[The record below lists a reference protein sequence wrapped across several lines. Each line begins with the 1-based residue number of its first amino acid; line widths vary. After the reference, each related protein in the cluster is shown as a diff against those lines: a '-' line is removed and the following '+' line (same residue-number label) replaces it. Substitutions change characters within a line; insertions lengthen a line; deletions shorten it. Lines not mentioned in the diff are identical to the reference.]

1 MKLTGIIEDVF
12 RGVTIFRGYATLKT
26 LAKLSNST
34 SYQRDKDPGRI
45 EAIENYISNSSYVF
59 YPELILGWQLDNPD
73 AIRVIK
79 EEENTSSIP
88 LGNGIKIRK
97 AKFKFKSLTFGEE
110 PITKVVTIE
119 IPDSINETIFNRI
132 DGNHRLSVADKIKD
146 EKGIYDSE
154 ICNQIVPFSLII
166 QNKSNDANKFES
178 AYFYLINSKAK
189 VLTTEEN
196 LKAIFKAG
204 HFTDTEKEQLLSI
217 KKSQIDCIQCISEY
231 LKGNTIDFIQDKDVF
246 NSEIY
251 TFSCKLAKT
260 IIVSTQGNFSDEE
273 KEKLLYSIKYINS
286 MFVTQKIKYKN
297 REVFHALVIVHYA
310 QNDTFDK
317 FVEWVNTNDVGTVE
331 NLDSEH
337 IIQLFNKIHKQ
348 KSYKVFVAVPYISF
362 KRVNEYNK
370 LFKEVLSEISK
381 KIGFGLELIPIMR
394 FRGESQRIDQRL
406 INCIKECDIFIGDLS
421 TVNDN
426 VIFEVGLAE
435 GCGKKILLIKAEE
448 DTDRILFDQASVLD
462 KGKIVPFD
470 MDKLQYIPYSNS
482 GYYNDIK
489 SIIRNN
495 LPVIVEQLRNS
506 SHV

>member
-26 LAKLSNST
+26 LARLSAST
-34 SYQRDKDPGRI
+34 SYQRDKDPDRI
-45 EAIENYISNSSYVF
+45 DAIKDYILNSSYVF

-73 AIRVIK
+73 AIRIIK
-79 EEENTSSIP
+79 EEENTSSVS
-88 LGNGIKIRK
+88 LNDGIKIRK
-97 AKFKFKSLTFGEE
+97 AKFKFKSLSTGEE
-110 PITKVVTIE
+110 PKTKVVTIE
-119 IPDSINETIFNRI
+119 IPDNLDEKIFNRI
-132 DGNHRLSVADKIKD
+132 DGNHRLSVADKIKEETDTYD
-146 EKGIYDSE
+146 EE

-166 QNKSNDANKFES
+166 QNKSSEANKHES

-189 VLTTEEN
+189 ALTTEDN
-196 LKAIFKAG
+196 LKAIFNAD
-204 HFTDTEKEQLLSI
+204 FTDIEKESLLSI
-217 KKSQIDCIQCISEY
+217 NKSQINCIQCISEY
-231 LKGNTIDFIQDKDVF
+231 LKGNHIDFIQDKEVF

-251 TFSCKLAKT
+251 TFSCKLAK
-260 IIVSTQGNFSDEE
+260 IVEDKLDNFGEDI
-273 KEKLLYSIKYINS
+273 KGKILLSIKYVNS
-286 MFVTQKIKYKN
+286 IYITRKIKPNN
-297 REVFHALVIVHYA
+297 REIFLSLVVAYFTIPEK
-310 QNDTFDK
+310 FDS
-317 FVEWVNTNDVGTVE
+317 FIEWINVNDVGGIE
-331 NLDSEH
+331 NLDCEH
-337 IIQLFNKIHKQ
+337 IIQLFYTLHKQ
-348 KSYKVFVAVPYISF
+348 KSYKVFVALPYISF

-406 INCIKECDIFIGDLS
+406 VNCIKECDIFVGDLS

-435 GCGKKILLIKAEE
+435 GCGRKILLIKAEE
-448 DTDRILFDQASVLD
+448 DTDRIPFDQATNLD

-489 SIIRNN
+489 NIIRNN
-495 LPVIVEQLRNS
+495 IPVIVEQLRNDG
-506 SHV
+506 HV

>member
-26 LAKLSNST
+26 LAKFSAST
-34 SYQRDKDPGRI
+34 SYQRDIDPDRVD
-45 EAIENYISNSSYVF
+45 AIRDYISNSSYVF

-79 EEENTSSIP
+79 EEENTSSIS
-88 LGNGIKIRK
+88 LNNGIKIKK
-97 AKFKFKSLTFGEE
+97 AKFKFKSLPLGEE
-110 PITKVVTIE
+110 PKTKVVTIE

-132 DGNHRLSVADKIKD
+132 DGNHRLSVVDKIKD
-146 EKGIYDSE
+146 ETGAYDSD
-154 ICNQIVPFSLII
+154 ICNQVVPFSLII
-166 QNKSNDANKFES
+166 QNESIEANKCES

-189 VLTTEEN
+189 ALTTEDN
-196 LKAIFKAG
+196 LKAIFKAD
-204 HFTDTEKEQLLSI
+204 FSDIEKELLLSI
-217 KKSQIDCIQCISEY
+217 DKPQIDCIQYISEK
-231 LKGNTIDFIQDKDVF
+231 LKENPIDFVQEKEIFD
-246 NSEIY
+246 SEIY
-251 TFSCKLAKT
+251 TFSCKLAK
-260 IIVSTQGNFSDEE
+260 IVANTLSNFSDD
-273 KEKLLYSIKYINS
+273 KKVKLLYSIKYINS
-286 MFVTQKIKYKN
+286 IFITRKIKTDN
-297 REVFHALVIVHYA
+297 REVFLALVIVHYA
-310 QNDTFDK
+310 QNDIFDK
-317 FVEWVNTNDVGTVE
+317 FVE
-331 NLDSEH
+331 NLDCEH
-337 IIQLFNKIHKQ
+337 IIQLFDTLHKQ
-348 KSYKVFVAVPYISF
+348 TSYKVFVAVPYISF

-370 LFKEVLSEISK
+370 LFKEVLSDISK
-381 KIGFGLELIPIMR
+381 KNVFGLELIPIMR

-448 DTDRILFDQASVLD
+448 DTDRILFDQATALD

-489 SIIRNN
+489 NIIRNN
-495 LPVIVEQLRNS
+495 IPVIVEQLRNEG
-506 SHV
+506 HV